1 MGVDGKPVRGTGECG
16 CCDRGEGGKNVIAEQ
31 AETKIYRFQDFPGE
45 TQEEKDEA
53 MNKRVAAASGDL
65 FCAQC
70 DAEAATCSSCS
81 EGSRLTERGECV
93 RCREAMSHCQTCAT
107 GADNQCEKCY
117 KNVAELDDK
126 GHCTN
131 CVAPWVPETVD
142 GATKC
147 QCPHHI
153 NVKGG
158 MKCQKCGDLIPGCR
172 VCEQTDD
179 PARG

>member
-1 MGVDGKPVRGTGECG
+1 
-16 CCDRGEGGKNVIAEQ
+16 
-31 AETKIYRFQDFPGE
+31 
-45 TQEEKDEA
+45 
-53 MNKRVAAASGDL
+53 MNKAVAAASGDL

-70 DAEAATCSSCS
+70 DAEAKTCNSCS
-81 EGSRLTERGECV
+81 EGSRLTEQGECV

-107 GADNQCEKCY
+107 GADNQCQKCY

-131 CVAPWVPETVD
+131 CIEPWVPETVD
-142 GATKC
+142 GRTKC

-153 NVKGG
+153 NVKAG

-179 PARG
+179 PARGQITVDTGDDPTVRNDKTGFRGSWLICKQAEDAENMFQV